1 MRVTATDNFGNAFKA
16 TKKTVGEIN
25 VGFVGLKMIIPIG
38 FDSDIELDEDIID
51 EQAIKD
57 EARAEIDALMGKLA
71 REVKSALDVALY
83 APVWTWN
90 DGTRDIFDTGEL
102 VRSGIVTASPD
113 GIVVSYIAPYANLV
127 HYGGYIRPYG
137 NKSARPVYL
146 PGRPWIDSV
155 LYGGGPVPQFDF
167 ERFFADNIK

>member
-16 TKKTVGEIN
+16 TKKTVGKIN
-25 VGFVGLKMIIPIG
+25 VEFLALKMVVPIG
-38 FDSDIELDEDIID
+38 FDSYIEFDEDVVD
-51 EQAIKD
+51 EQAI
-57 EARAEIDALMGKLA
+57 EAEVQAEINRLMSKLTK
-71 REVKSALDVALY
+71 EVKSALDAALR

-90 DGTRDIFDTGEL
+90 GGARDIFDTGEL
-102 VRSGIVTASPD
+102 ARSGSVTAGPD
-113 GIVVSYIAPYANLV
+113 GIIVSYSAPYANLV
-127 HYGGYIRPYG
+127 HNGGYIRPYG

-167 ERFFADNIK
+167 DGFLADNIK